1 MTALRQRVEM
11 RRKAMT
17 GKQTVEVKKE
27 DPDAAPKLDLSGG
40 NEGGEKLMP
49 GQRKNPP
56 KEKENKMSD
65 VVLAAMIDSH
75 KKKEAEE
82 VDGWDDND

>member
-17 GKQTVEVKKE
+17 GKQTMETKKE
-27 DPDAAPKLDLSGG
+27 DTDAAPKLDMSG
-40 NEGGEKLMP
+40 EGGEKLMP

-56 KEKENKMSD
+56 KEKENKMPD

-82 VDGWDDND
+82 GEGWDDND